1 MITLFYFLITSI
13 LNKTKNSVLVL
24 LREENVIWLEIQE
37 SFLRNPR

>member
-13 LNKTKNSVLVL
+13 LNKTQISVIVL